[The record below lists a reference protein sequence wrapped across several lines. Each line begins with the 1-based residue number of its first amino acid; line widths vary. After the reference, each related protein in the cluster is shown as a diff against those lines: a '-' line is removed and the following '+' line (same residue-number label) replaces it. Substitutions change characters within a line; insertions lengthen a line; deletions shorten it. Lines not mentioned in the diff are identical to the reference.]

1 MSMLGT
7 LAAMW
12 ALCEL
17 ARDELG
23 EDGGLRTAFY
33 LIIFP
38 SGFFLGQVYTEGL
51 FVGLAFSSLVLLRRG
66 HRGWTAILAILAM
79 YTRAVGVAL
88 VIPLIMSWLK
98 DEEWRDLAMEWRQ
111 VYYNGLPWKI
121 IWNAVVVFS
130 PLLTYLAWRLSY
142 YGMAFT
148 TVEQAFFGRG
158 LFTLGMSFITWSD
171 SLRILFGQN
180 GQASAYYLIEWFGV
194 LLGFTACI
202 VGFRRHPDLAWFG
215 LGVVVLSFTSG
226 LAQGMYRYVL
236 AAPPVF
242 LFLSRLGKNKAFDL
256 SWTLASILVMGML
269 ATLFTFD
276 MWTG

>member
-1 MSMLGT
+1 MLGT